1 VKVVLRALE
10 NLLSFTKKA
19 EKWAD
24 ENNVSKEALVDG
36 KLIDDMKV
44 WHLSIL
50 ASKGLRLT

>member
-1 VKVVLRALE
+1 MLRALE